1 MTITIIL
8 LIVMGVIGLIG
19 LLCLIGVYNRLVT
32 LRGRLRVA
40 FGQVEV
46 QLQRRYDLIPNLVET
61 VKGYMTHEKETL
73 EGVIEMRNKASSGL
87 QLASSNPG
95 DASAMAALMGAE
107 NQLGGALGRLFALA
121 EDYPDLKAN
130 DTMENLQEELSSTEN
145 KVSYSRQAYNDSVGE
160 YNIYK
165 QTFPPVFFAGMFGH
179 GQNACL
185 LEFESQKIS
194 KAPKVEF

>member
-1 MTITIIL
+1 MTITIT
-8 LIVMGVIGLIG
+8 LIVLGIIGIFFVLY
-19 LLCLIGVYNRLVT
+19 LIGVFNKLVT

-61 VKGYMTHEKETL
+61 VKGYMAHEKETL
-73 EGVIEMRNKASSGL
+73 EGVIELRNKAASGL
-87 QLASSNPG
+87 QMASGNPG
-95 DASAMAALMGAE
+95 DASAMTALMGAE
-107 NQLGGALGRLFALA
+107 NQLGGALGKLFALA
-121 EDYPDLKAN
+121 EAYPDLKADN
-130 DTMENLQEELSSTEN
+130 NMARLQEELTSTEN

-194 KAPKVEF
+194 KAPVVEF

>member
-1 MTITIIL
+1 MTITIT
-8 LIVMGVIGLIG
+8 LIVLGIIGIFFVLY
-19 LLCLIGVYNRLVT
+19 LIGVFNKLVT

-61 VKGYMTHEKETL
+61 VKGYMAHERETL
-73 EGVIEMRNKASSGL
+73 EGVIELRNKAASGL
-87 QLASSNPG
+87 QMASGNPG
-95 DASAMAALMGAE
+95 DASAMTALMGAE
-107 NQLGGALGRLFALA
+107 NQLGGALGKLFALA
-121 EDYPDLKAN
+121 EAYPDLKADN
-130 DTMENLQEELSSTEN
+130 NMARLQEELTSTEN

-185 LEFESQKIS
+185 LEYESQKIS
-194 KAPKVEF
+194 KAPVVEF